1 MTSVSLPPSVAA
13 MAQLTEVTK
22 WQSVNALASAI
33 IIASGR
39 PHSVQEALDI
49 ARDIHFAM
57 FPVHNLA
64 AYKDWEKI
72 KHERLNKV
80 HSQ

>member
-22 WQSVNALASAI
+22 WQSVNTLASAI

>member
-1 MTSVSLPPSVAA
+1 MTSVSVPPSVTA

-22 WQSVNALASAI
+22 WQSANTLASAI

-39 PHSVQEALDI
+39 PYSVQEALDI

-57 FPVHNLA
+57 FPVHNSG
-64 AYKDWEKI
+64 AYKDWEKT

-80 HSQ
+80 HDQ